1 MVSPSRTETTGPE
14 KSDASTAEKEEMKK
28 PTVDIVNVSSLR
40 LKWRVTNIQLAQKM
54 RQKAQFT
61 KGICA

>member
-1 MVSPSRTETTGPE
+1 
-14 KSDASTAEKEEMKK
+14 
-28 PTVDIVNVSSLR
+28 VDIANVSSLR

-54 RQKAQFT
+54 KQKAQFT